1 MPTRKN
7 MNRKSAPKTTTRKHM
22 KLGKRTTTKRGK
34 RTLQRGGVV
43 PEKLKCDIKD
53 TFEYK
58 GKHYCF
64 FTKVQDVPEGNTK
77 KAIIRTVNYAM
88 GLNNPIYTY
97 MVKYPKKN
105 GLTIITLD
113 YIQTLDGEL
122 ENPPAEIKRKLASNR
137 RRPLGTSSSRK
148 SPNNSPQ
155 KTKSRRVTFKPGSN
169 EKVLPSTST
178 PLRSASMSGEKPSS
192 ANNYGR
198 NRELMEN
205 NLDELEIKDGKV
217 YRHVIFPKYTD
228 EYNEDKGYK
237 ENKGQLKT
245 YNITPEGMISQF
257 SAKNKDSTLDD
268 LLSQNK
274 EAHQSIEED
283 QLFFTVYKEE
293 KTNEVYICG
302 YLEHSEK
309 MKYIK
314 LSENNTI
321 DTTAIYIPPTE
332 LESTYDEPVH
342 MYR

>member
-1 MPTRKN
+1 
-7 MNRKSAPKTTTRKHM
+7 MNRKSTPKTTTRKHM
-22 KLGKRTTTKRGK
+22 KLGKRTTTKHGK

-43 PEKLKCDIKD
+43 TEKQNCDIKD

-77 KAIIRTVNYAM
+77 EAIIRTVNYAM
-88 GLNNPIYTY
+88 GPNNPIYTY
-97 MVKYPKKN
+97 MVKYPKNK

-122 ENPPAEIKRKLASNR
+122 ENPPAEIKHRRKLAT
-137 RRPLGTSSSRK
+137 RRPLRTSSSRK
-148 SPNNSPQ
+148 SPNNSPKQ
-155 KTKSRRVTFKPGSN
+155 KSRGVTFRSGSN

-178 PLRSASMSGEKPSS
+178 HLRSASMSGEKPSS
-192 ANNYGR
+192 ANNYGK

-217 YRHVIFPKYTD
+217 YRHVIFERYDTNQAT
-228 EYNEDKGYK
+228 EYSEDKGP
-237 ENKGQLKT
+237 LKT
-245 YNITPEGMISQF
+245 YNITPAGMISQF
-257 SAKNKDSTLDD
+257 SAKIKDNTLDT

-283 QLFFTVYKEE
+283 QLFFTVYGEQH
-293 KTNEVYICG
+293 TGEVYICG
-302 YLEHSEK
+302 YLEHSKK
-309 MKYIK
+309 MKCIK
-314 LSENNTI
+314 LSKTKNTI

-332 LESTYDEPVH
+332 IESIYDEPVQI
-342 MYR
+342 